1 MQTNKIKKIAYD
13 KIMKIFEEFRKIN
26 SFSMALIKYGTFA
39 ALILLSLGI
48 SVLIL
53 NQTVLDY
60 NSYTKFVAT
69 MIIKNSIVLMA
80 EFIIGGL
87 VIDYFVK

>member
-13 KIMKIFEEFRKIN
+13 KIMKILEEFKKIN
-26 SFSMALIKYGTFA
+26 SFSMALIKYGTLA

>member
-1 MQTNKIKKIAYD
+1 MQTNKIKKIACD
-13 KIMKIFEEFRKIN
+13 KIMKIFEEFKKIN
-26 SFSMALIKYGTFA
+26 NFSMALITHGTVA

-53 NQTVLDY
+53 NQTVLEY

-87 VIDYFVK
+87 VIDYFSK